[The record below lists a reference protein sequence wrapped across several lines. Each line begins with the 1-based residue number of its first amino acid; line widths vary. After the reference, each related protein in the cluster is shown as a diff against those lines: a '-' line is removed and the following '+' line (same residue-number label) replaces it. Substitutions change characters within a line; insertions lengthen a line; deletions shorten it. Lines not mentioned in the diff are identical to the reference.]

1 MGHTD
6 HGHAHSHTHGG
17 DLHKHRGHSHA
28 LIKPGSLLALSAFQ
42 RLIIVLPA
50 LILLWLAVWWA
61 MGAQA

>member
-6 HGHAHSHTHGG
+6 HGHAHSHQ
-17 DLHKHRGHSHA
+17 HRGHSHSHA
-28 LIKPGSLLALSAFQ
+28 PIKPGSLLALSAFQ

-50 LILLWLAVWWA
+50 VILLWLAVWWA